1 MPTLRSVR
9 RGWFTSVGVCVAV
22 LVAAPAAMAR
32 NADVYPPDSKPFGKS
47 YGEWSALW
55 WTQAV
60 SDRGADAFKPGEVDC
75 SALGTRK
82 VVFLVGTSS
91 TSPVE
96 RSCRISRKVAIL
108 FPVINGECSQAEGD
122 GSTDAELR
130 ACAAKLADTFTNL
143 HAKLDGKPL
152 KRLKRFR
159 FASPLFTFS
168 PVAGNPIGIPPATNS
183 PSVADGYWVM
193 LKKLKKGTHT
203 LSFGGASPPN
213 NFTTATT
220 YKLTVR

>member
-1 MPTLRSVR
+1 M
-9 RGWFTSVGVCVAV
+9 
-22 LVAAPAAMAR
+22 
-32 NADVYPPDSKPFGKS
+32 
-47 YGEWSALW
+47 
-55 WTQAV
+55 
-60 SDRGADAFKPGEVDC
+60 
-75 SALGTRK
+75 
-82 VVFLVGTSS
+82 
-91 TSPVE
+91 
-96 RSCRISRKVAIL
+96 AIL

-203 LSFGGASPPN
+203 LSFGGDVTAEQTSPPRRPTSSRSGRGAVVVGQPWSGLRTKDGEDRS
-213 NFTTATT
+213 FLAARA
-220 YKLTVR
+220 LIPRPPDLDRSRERS